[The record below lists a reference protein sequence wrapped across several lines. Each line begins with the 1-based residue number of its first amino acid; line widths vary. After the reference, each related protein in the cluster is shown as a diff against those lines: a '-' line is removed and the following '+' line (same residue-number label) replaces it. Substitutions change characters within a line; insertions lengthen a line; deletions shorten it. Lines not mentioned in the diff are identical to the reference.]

1 MRIFTVI
8 PTPQKGARLFFA
20 FFCAFQCTLTDAAA
34 ADNDQEILNQLYQ
47 EIMSSSPAGRPMKGD
62 SAGPLGR
69 GQSADREMAQP
80 PDKAADIASERLR
93 IEIDKIVQDAKVRH
107 SDAVKFMQDSK

>member
-1 MRIFTVI
+1 
-8 PTPQKGARLFFA
+8 
-20 FFCAFQCTLTDAAA
+20 
-34 ADNDQEILNQLYQ
+34 
-47 EIMSSSPAGRPMKGD
+47 
-62 SAGPLGR
+62 
-69 GQSADREMAQP
+69 MAQP